1 MECYC
6 EAGRAP
12 VRMAADARVD
22 SWAPPS
28 QYSDVSHFVMGMGSE
43 CRIGDLRQPAIGR
56 CTYRPWFRFNGA
68 VELPCSFLEAAF
80 QGSRSRQAYPRAVY
94 EPECW
99 WAPPLQSAT
108 GPLAA
113 TAAAS
118 GRASS
123 AIASTPATAAGRRA
137 RLAANSAHSTP
148 PAGWHDAW
156 TLDTLPRRRPSEG
169 SFEAE

>member
-1 MECYC
+1 MPHWGPPS
-6 EAGRAP
+6 ARHRPLHLRKLTA
-12 VRMAADARVD
+12 VDKTHSQQRVD
-22 SWAPPS
+22 LKSLHRRATA
-28 QYSDVSHFVMGMGSE
+28 
-43 CRIGDLRQPAIGR
+43 QPGTASLQ
-56 CTYRPWFRFNGA
+56 RPWFRFNGA